1 MSRVQHQKKLKNAVR
16 FYKSSFELH
25 PPYIIL
31 CDPNFIFA
39 AIDSKIN
46 ILDRFTE
53 IFKGQVYL
61 KVTECGIAEVKEQI
75 KNSKNPKFKRL
86 MEETL
91 NFCKEKCQLY
101 KCNSHKIM
109 QPSNCILNNL
119 EHKFKGTICTND
131 SQLRNEIHRKYNF
144 IPLFYIQ
151 NGLQIVP
158 PSKKLKQQIIG
169 EIEEK
174 YSTVKQTQPK
184 EPEEKPEFVDKEEE
198 ENQQSKK
205 EEEEKG
211 GEKVEN

>member
-1 MSRVQHQKKLKNAVR
+1 MSRVQHQKKLKNAIR

-75 KNSKNPKFKRL
+75 KNSKNGKFRKL

-91 NFCKEKCQLY
+91 RFCKEKCQLY
-101 KCNSHKIM
+101 KCNSHKTM
-109 QPSNCILNNL
+109 EPSNCILNNL
-119 EHKFKGTICTND
+119 EHKFRGTICTND
-131 SQLRNEIHRKYNF
+131 SKLRNEIHRKYNY
-144 IPLFYIQ
+144 IPQFYIQ

-158 PSKKLKQQIIG
+158 PSKKLKEQIIG

-174 YSTVKQTQPK
+174 YATLKQTPSK
-184 EPEEKPEFVDKEEE
+184 EAEDKPEFVDKKEDENTVKKEGEEE
-198 ENQQSKK
+198 HTE
-205 EEEEKG
+205 
-211 GEKVEN
+211 EKVEE